1 MKRIGLISDT
11 HGHIDNRWKEVFAGC
26 DEIWHAGDIGDI
38 AVAEYLQGISPLR
51 AVSGNID
58 GRPVRDMYPEVLT
71 FTCESLSVLVIHIGG
86 YPGNY
91 PPAVRRLL
99 DQESPGL
106 FICGHSHILRVMRD
120 AQRQQML
127 VMNPGAAGVEG
138 FHRMK
143 TVIRFVVNGSTV
155 QDVEVIEL
163 GLRGKLPANN

>member
-11 HGHIDNRWKEVFAGC
+11 HGHIDNRWEEIFAGC

-38 AVAEYLQGISPLR
+38 AVAEYLQRISPLR

-58 GRPVRDMYPEVLT
+58 GRPVRDVYPEELS
-71 FTCESLSVLVIHIGG
+71 FRCESLSVLMVHIGG
-86 YPGNY
+86 YPGHY

-99 DQESPGL
+99 DEVKPGL

-120 AQRQQML
+120 VERQQML

-143 TVIRFVVNGSTV
+143 TAIRFVVNGSIV
-155 QDVEVIEL
+155 QDVEVVEF
-163 GLRGKLPANN
+163 GLRGKLPANH